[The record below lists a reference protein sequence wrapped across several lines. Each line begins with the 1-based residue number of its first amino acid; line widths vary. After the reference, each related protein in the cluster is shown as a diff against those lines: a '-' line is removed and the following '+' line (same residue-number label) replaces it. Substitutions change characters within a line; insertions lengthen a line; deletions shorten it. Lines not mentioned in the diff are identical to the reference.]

1 MAAITLEVAKKHLEM
16 WLEAESEVAINQSY
30 TIGGKSFTRANLAEI
45 RKQIEYWSN
54 KVAELENL
62 AKKRAETGYTGLYR
76 EIYRQKQPKR
86 AEIQAKQENKRLP
99 AIARFFVIIYKIAK
113 HQGDIEVPKVL
124 FLYSKY
130 GERRLSLEFY

>member
-1 MAAITLEVAKKHLEM
+1 M

-62 AKKRAETGYTGLYR
+62 AKKRAEIGYTGLCQ
-76 EIYRQKQPKR
+76 EIYRQNARKM
-86 AEIQAKQENKRLP
+86 AEIQEETGK
-99 AIARFFVIIYKIAK
+99 
-113 HQGDIEVPKVL
+113 
-124 FLYSKY
+124 
-130 GERRLSLEFY
+130 

>member
-62 AKKRAETGYTGLYR
+62 AKRAETGYTGLYR

>member
-62 AKKRAETGYTGLYR
+62 AKKKGRPYFVWELTGETKRNEPLDCRNYAQAAIEITGLTLKEPPKKKTEVQVTR
-76 EIYRQKQPKR
+76 KQTR
-86 AEIQAKQENKRLP
+86 RRGNRSGG
-99 AIARFFVIIYKIAK
+99 IA
-113 HQGDIEVPKVL
+113 
-124 FLYSKY
+124 
-130 GERRLSLEFY
+130 